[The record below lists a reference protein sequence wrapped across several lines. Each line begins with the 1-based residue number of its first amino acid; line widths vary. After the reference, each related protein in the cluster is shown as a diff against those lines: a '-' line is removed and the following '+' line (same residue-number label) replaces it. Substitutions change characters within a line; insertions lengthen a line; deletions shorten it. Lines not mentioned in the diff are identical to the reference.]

1 MLCRHEKVLLIAQE
15 LPLQEHELINDW
27 EHPPAHGQLSGL
39 CVKRFQRQRASWVQQ
54 LRAEPCPAW
63 LAAHRHGG

>member
-1 MLCRHEKVLLIAQE
+1 MLHRHEKVLLRAQE

-39 CVKRFQRQRASWVQQ
+39 CVKCFQRQRASWVQ
-54 LRAEPCPAW
+54 
-63 LAAHRHGG
+63 AAAY